1 MCFTLPTPDDPF
13 NDRFEKKNLQPKE
26 TKKLVSSPVDGKLVT
41 DEKRSSNKNQRKSE
55 DQEQKIPN
63 SKNENEKSL
72 IKSSD
77 NIGCPSKFLLMCL
90 KTIQNALQN
99 DGMLNNEED
108 KSLYVNTWGVEF
120 WKSFSL
126 GVDILETSGNYSTV
140 EQIAWIISTA
150 ADSITRI
157 EKDGLSLA
165 NPSLLFLVPT
175 QEKAIKVHSE
185 ILYHDILYFFCKILG

>member
-13 NDRFEKKNLQPKE
+13 NDRFEKKNLQRKE
-26 TKKLVSSPVDGKLVT
+26 TKKPVSSPVDGKLVT
-41 DEKRSSNKNQRKSE
+41 DEKKSFDKNQIKSE
-55 DQEQKIPN
+55 DQEQKVPN
-63 SKNENEKSL
+63 SKNENEKS
-72 IKSSD
+72 IKFSD
-77 NIGCPSKFLLMCL
+77 NIGCPSKFLIMCL

-108 KSLYVNTWGVEF
+108 KSFYVNTWGVEF

-126 GVDILETSGNYSTV
+126 GVDILETSGNCSTV

-157 EKDGLSLA
+157 EKDGLSLT
-165 NPSLLFLVPT
+165 NPSLLFLVPN

-185 ILYHDILYFFCKILG
+185 ILYHDILYFFSEIFG